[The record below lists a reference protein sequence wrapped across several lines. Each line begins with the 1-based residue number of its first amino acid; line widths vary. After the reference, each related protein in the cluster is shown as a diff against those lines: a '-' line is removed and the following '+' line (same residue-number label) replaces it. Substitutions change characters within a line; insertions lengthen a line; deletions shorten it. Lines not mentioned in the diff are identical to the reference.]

1 MNIKQ
6 DKNPSEMRDRPLI
19 FLDIESTG
27 LEIQKHEIIQ
37 IGALKTD
44 SKKPFKIVDQ
54 INIKI
59 KPERI
64 KDADKD
70 ALKIVGYTE
79 AKWKDGITLKEAL
92 AILDEFA
99 KGGIIVGYNVNFDWA
114 ILNHAYHGFGR
125 VDPFYYH
132 RVDVMSMAYLKF
144 FSIKTLKRFS
154 LGEIC
159 THLKIKRDAAHDA
172 LDDARVTYLVFK
184 KLMQ

>member
-6 DKNPSEMRDRPLI
+6 DKNPSEMRNRPLI

-37 IGALKTD
+37 IGALKTG
-44 SKKPFKIVDQ
+44 SKKPFKTVAEL
-54 INIKI
+54 NIKV

-79 AKWKDGITLKEAL
+79 AGWKDAISLQEAL
-92 AILDEFA
+92 VILDDFA

-114 ILNHAYHGFGR
+114 ILNQAYHSLGR

-132 RVDVMSMAYLKF
+132 RVDVMSMAYQTF
-144 FSIKTLKRFS
+144 FPKKEIKRFS

-159 THLKIKRDAAHDA
+159 THLKINRDAAHDA
-172 LDDARVTYLVFK
+172 FDDAKVTYLVFK
-184 KLMQ
+184 KLMK

>member
-6 DKNPSEMRDRPLI
+6 DKNPTDMRDRPLI

-37 IGALKTD
+37 IGALKTS

-54 INIKI
+54 LNIKI

-64 KDADKD
+64 DLADKD

-79 AKWKDGITLKEAL
+79 AGWEGAITLQEAL
-92 AILDEFA
+92 KILDKFA
-99 KGGIIVGYNVNFDWA
+99 VGGIIVGYNVNFDWA
-114 ILNHAYHGFGR
+114 ILNQNYHKLGR
-125 VDPFYYH
+125 IDPFYYH
-132 RVDVMSMAYLKF
+132 RVDVMSMAYFKF
-144 FSIKTLKRFS
+144 FPIKTIKRFS

-159 THLKIKRDAAHDA
+159 SYLKIKRDAAHDA

-184 KLMQ
+184 KLMH